1 MKLDLFN
8 SRATLLPDTGCRIYD
23 SIEGNFIDKP
33 PLKPKDIIK
42 ASFKSK
48 APRIDTK
55 AIDTKFDKIPDRFD
69 QDQLDRYG
77 RSMRTKKL
85 QSLKSLDTTGVKT
98 AVEVKAESQSAYFKD
113 LEEKFPSLRLDYK
126 KDQIYDVK
134 YETIK
139 RRVSEGQVA
148 GGVFPLQGRKD
159 DPPLYKVGPGDYE
172 VYDSPTVI
180 GGTFGL
186 QPVDRG
192 FDEVPNPEY
201 FPLKERKRLKRI
213 HAQQEKRKADNK
225 TRFHIDCT
233 KDIQKDSSSSSSN
246 AMVPS
251 GSGAVTFNAIRRFD
265 NRFYKQE
272 PYVKTSGLILDG
284 NYDKKFDKKIKFSFD
299 THDTI
304 DDKRRE
310 LLSMFKSEGA
320 DVDVD
325 VDHIFSI
332 AATAARSPIKYS
344 ASFRWVTAVVDGI
357 DMYIYN
363 NNIAVV
369 IIIILLS
376 LFSSS
381 DNTLNIVQSMS
392 CDEM

>member
-8 SRATLLPDTGCRIYD
+8 SRSTLLPDTGCRIYD

-33 PLKPKDIIK
+33 PPKPKDIIK

-77 RSMRTKKL
+77 RSLRTQKL
-85 QSLKSLDTTGVKT
+85 QSLSSPDTGAKT
-98 AVEVKAESQSAYFKD
+98 AIELKAEIQSAYLKD

-126 KDQIYDVK
+126 KDRIYDVK
-134 YETIK
+134 YETIE

-186 QPVDRG
+186 QPVNRG
-192 FDEVPNPEY
+192 FDEIPNPEY
-201 FPLKERKRLKRI
+201 FPLNERKRLKRI
-213 HAQQEKRKADNK
+213 HAQLEKRKADNK
-225 TRFHIDCT
+225 TRFHIECT
-233 KDIQKDSSSSSSN
+233 KDTPKSSSSN
-246 AMVPS
+246 NTMVPS
-251 GSGAVTFNAIRRFD
+251 GSGAVSFNAIRRFD
-265 NRFYKQE
+265 NKFYKQE
-272 PYVKTSGLILDG
+272 PYVKTSGLILDA

-299 THDTI
+299 THDTN
-304 DDKRRE
+304 DVKRKE

-332 AATAARSPIKYS
+332 SATAARSPIKYS
-344 ASFRWVTAVVDGI
+344 AAFRSVVSSAMDGI
-357 DMYIYN
+357 GMGFIYIHIYIYM
-363 NNIAVV
+363 
-369 IIIILLS
+369 L
-376 LFSSS
+376 
-381 DNTLNIVQSMS
+381 
-392 CDEM
+392 

>member
-33 PLKPKDIIK
+33 PPKPKDIIK

-77 RSMRTKKL
+77 RSLRPQKL
-85 QSLKSLDTTGVKT
+85 QSLRSPDTGTKT
-98 AVEVKAESQSAYFKD
+98 AVELKAEIQSAYFKE

-126 KDQIYDVK
+126 KDRIYDVK
-134 YETIK
+134 YETIE

-159 DPPLYKVGPGDYE
+159 DPPLFKVGPGDYE

-201 FPLKERKRLKRI
+201 FPLNERKRLKRI
-213 HAQQEKRKADNK
+213 HAQLEKRKADNK
-225 TRFHIDCT
+225 TRFHIECT
-233 KDIQKDSSSSSSN
+233 KDTQKDSSN
-246 AMVPS
+246 NTMVPS
-251 GSGAVTFNAIRRFD
+251 GSGAVSFNAIRRFD
-265 NRFYKQE
+265 NKFYKQE

-284 NYDKKFDKKIKFSFD
+284 NYDKKFDKKIKFCFD
-299 THDTI
+299 THDTL
-304 DDKRRE
+304 DVKRKE

-344 ASFRWVTAVVDGI
+344 AAFRSVVTSVMDGIGMEYIYIYIHAVAVVVTI
-357 DMYIYN
+357 MF
-363 NNIAVV
+363 V
-369 IIIILLS
+369 
-376 LFSSS
+376 F
-381 DNTLNIVQSMS
+381 
-392 CDEM
+392 

>member
-33 PLKPKDIIK
+33 PPKPKDIIK

-77 RSMRTKKL
+77 RSMRPQKL
-85 QSLKSLDTTGVKT
+85 QSLRSLDTGVKT
-98 AVEVKAESQSAYFKD
+98 AVEVKAETQSAYLKE
-113 LEEKFPSLRLDYK
+113 LEEKFPSLRVDYK
-126 KDQIYDVK
+126 KDRIYDVK
-134 YETIK
+134 DETIM

-225 TRFHIDCT
+225 TRFHIECT
-233 KDIQKDSSSSSSN
+233 KDIQKDSSSN
-246 AMVPS
+246 VIVPS

-284 NYDKKFDKKIKFSFD
+284 NFDKKFDKKIKFSFD
-299 THDTI
+299 THDTL
-304 DDKRRE
+304 DEKRRE
-310 LLSMFKSEGA
+310 LLSMFKSNEAA

-344 ASFRWVTAVVDGI
+344 ASFRSVTATMTAIKTYV
-357 DMYIYN
+357 YIYTYAY
-363 NNIAVV
+363 ICCCCRYHSHAPVV
-369 IIIILLS
+369 V
-376 LFSSS
+376 LF
-381 DNTLNIVQSMS
+381 
-392 CDEM
+392 